1 MLSIVDSSLIMSASS
16 NSTPSASS
24 TSITVEVLVFA
35 KLAELLGRTSLR
47 ITLPAPAT
55 VGDVRDAVLASD
67 PGLGGLTPTLAL
79 AVNRTHTTP
88 DTPVGDGDEVALL
101 PPLAGG

>member
-1 MLSIVDSSLIMSASS
+1 MSA
-16 NSTPSASS
+16 NSTPPPSA

-35 KLAELLGRTSLR
+35 KLSELLGRTSLR
-47 ITLPAPAT
+47 VKLSAPAT

-67 PGLGGLTPTLAL
+67 PGLEGLTAALAF
-79 AVNRTHTTP
+79 AVNRAHTTA
-88 DTPVGDGDEVALL
+88 DAPVDDGDEVALL

>member
-1 MLSIVDSSLIMSASS
+1 MLSIVDSSLIMSHTSD
-16 NSTPSASS
+16 STPQASA

-35 KLAELLGRTSLR
+35 KLAELLGRTSLQL
-47 ITLPAPAT
+47 TLPAPAT

-67 PGLGGLTPTLAL
+67 PRLKGLSTALAF
-79 AVNRTHTTP
+79 AVNRAHTTA
-88 DTPVGDGDEVALL
+88 DAPVDDGDEVALL